1 MSGRQ
6 FVVRQSQFTA
16 FYHSMYYRGCGGF
29 ALYKTC
35 MGDYTYRIQRTCTT
49 SEQYHVAEHEIRY
62 VH

>member
-1 MSGRQ
+1 
-6 FVVRQSQFTA
+6 VVRQSQFTA

-35 MGDYTYRIQRTCTT
+35 IGDYTYRIQRTCTT